1 MVDAVEDRAV
11 PVDLDALEDVR
22 VVPDDDVCAGVDCRA
37 RERTLVLRELRA
49 DERDALVEGDR
60 DDVDLGCQGS
70 DIRLHRLERL
80 VVG

>member
-1 MVDAVEDRAV
+1 MVDAVEDRAI

-22 VVPDDDVCAGVDCRA
+22 VVPDDDVRAGVDRRP
-37 RERTLVLRELRA
+37 RERPLVLGELRA

-60 DDVDLGCQGS
+60 DDVDLGRKGA
-70 DIRLHRLERL
+70 DVRLHRLERL

>member
-1 MVDAVEDRAV
+1 MVDAVEDRAI

-22 VVPDDDVCAGVDCRA
+22 VVADDDVRAGVDRRA
-37 RERTLVLRELRA
+37 RERPLVLGELRA

-60 DDVDLGCQGS
+60 DDVDLGREGA
-70 DIRLHRLERL
+70 DVRLHRLERL